1 MVLVTFELSLLE
13 EKRYKD
19 FAEKHFKCA
28 KPSCEKLDS
37 VSLVVIPTGLGN
49 LVSCRCTECGEQ
61 EEITDI
67 NELF

>member
-1 MVLVTFELSLLE
+1 MTFDLNLLE
-13 EKRYKD
+13 EQRYDD
-19 FAEKHFKCA
+19 FAKKHSNCV

-49 LVSCRCTECGEQ
+49 LVSCRCTKCGEQ